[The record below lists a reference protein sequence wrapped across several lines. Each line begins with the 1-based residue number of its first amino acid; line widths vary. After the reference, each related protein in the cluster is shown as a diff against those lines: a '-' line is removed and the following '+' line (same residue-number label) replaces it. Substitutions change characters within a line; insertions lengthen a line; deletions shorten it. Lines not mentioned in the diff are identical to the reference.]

1 MKEGIYTNW
10 VIQSFS
16 GTLKIL
22 HKEVE
27 KMKAWTLESN
37 LTGFNSWLLAMSSWA
52 NQFLQHHFLYF

>member
-1 MKEGIYTNW
+1 MNEGIYTNW

-27 KMKAWTLESN
+27 KMKA
-37 LTGFNSWLLAMSSWA
+37 
-52 NQFLQHHFLYF
+52 